1 MLIVFRKGAKL
12 LRSVITYLRPLNINH
27 GSYHINSRHLTNKR
41 GWVFKCQLNNRKG
54 NCYTQNKPANK
65 CIKQY
70 SLTYMQNNEDVN

>member
-41 GWVFKCQLNNRKG
+41 GWALTVSDSEWERMS
-54 NCYTQNKPANK
+54 
-65 CIKQY
+65 
-70 SLTYMQNNEDVN
+70 SLPPRVSSAVGREEYAG